1 MHPGHEDSAGHNV
14 RQVVS
19 CYFAVLLCN
28 GVALGLS
35 FASTLLLT
43 KRLGPGGYGQWSVFV
58 AVVTG
63 AVLVGTSWT
72 QVSLVRHGC
81 EEWLREGSIRRAF
94 WERTGLLLAS
104 LLVLG
109 GVLWAAAPW
118 IAGAAGGLRGAAGL
132 VFAGAVASALSL
144 HTQHAL
150 QAANR
155 MRQAGLVQVI
165 ERAALF
171 GGLAAL
177 LGLGYLSFGSAVV
190 VFILSGLLGAGT
202 IGFFLQRR
210 VWLPITWDGPMRRA
224 LLSFSLPYLLLYA
237 FSFLSTGYL
246 DVLVLQ
252 RFLPLHDVGMYYLA
266 NQMAGLFTQV
276 STVACTVL
284 VPLLTSLTVLGQ
296 SETTTLYL
304 RRVLPHLILA
314 WSVILAVAVT
324 LSPAIF
330 PLCFGSAFRPVA
342 APFSILMV
350 ACSLAGIVQFGY
362 APLANAWKMTW
373 LNTCVGI
380 TSGLVNLAMDWL
392 LIPRFGVAGCA
403 AASVVASV
411 VAVCLL
417 MSLTHKKMGIGGI
430 AHPLVAT
437 LPVPVAVLL
446 SITGQSMWIGFASA
460 AAATGVVVWACNLFS
475 PEDRKWLGRIGSRW
489 RRHTEELKVGDTGKL
504 DDGIVPVLPEHPGT
518 ADPDAGG
525 IVPGRAGAGALP
537 QCSPDV

>member
-1 MHPGHEDSAGHNV
+1 
-14 RQVVS
+14 
-19 CYFAVLLCN
+19 
-28 GVALGLS
+28 VALGLS

-43 KRLGPGGYGQWSVFV
+43 KWLGPGGYGQWSVFV

-81 EEWLREGSIRRAF
+81 EELLHDGSIRRAF
-94 WERTGLLLAS
+94 WERMGLLLAS

-109 GVLWAAAPW
+109 GVLWAAAPL
-118 IAGAAGGLRGAAGL
+118 IASAAGGLTGAAGL

-155 MRQAGLVQVI
+155 MKQAGLVQVT

-171 GGLAAL
+171 GGLTAL
-177 LGLGYLSFGSAVV
+177 LCLGYLSFGSTVA

-202 IGFFLQRR
+202 IGLFLERR
-210 VWLPITWDGPMRRA
+210 LWLPITWDGPMRRA

-237 FSFLSTGYL
+237 FSFLNTGYL

-252 RFLPLHDVGMYYLA
+252 RFLPLQDVGMYYLA
-266 NQMAGLFTQV
+266 NQMAGFFTQV

-284 VPLLTSLTVLGQ
+284 LPTLTSLVVLGQ
-296 SETTTLYL
+296 SEMTTLYL

-314 WSVILAVAVT
+314 WSVLLAVAVT
-324 LSPAIF
+324 LSPVVF

-342 APFSILMV
+342 APFSILVV
-350 ACSLAGIVQFGY
+350 ACSLTGIVQFGY

-373 LNTCVGI
+373 LITCVGVG
-380 TSGLVNLAMDWL
+380 SGLVNLGMDWL

-417 MSLTHKKMGIGGI
+417 VSLTHWKMGIGGI
-430 AHPLVAT
+430 APPLIAT
-437 LPVPVAVLL
+437 LPVPIAVLL
-446 SITGQSMWIGFASA
+446 SITGQPMWIGFASA

-475 PEDRKWLGRIGSRW
+475 PEDRKWLGRIARRW
-489 RRHTEELKVGDTGKL
+489 RRHTEEVKDGNTGKR
-504 DDGIVPVLPEHPGT
+504 DDGTVPVLPEHPGT

-525 IVPGRAGAGALP
+525 VLPGRAGTGAIP